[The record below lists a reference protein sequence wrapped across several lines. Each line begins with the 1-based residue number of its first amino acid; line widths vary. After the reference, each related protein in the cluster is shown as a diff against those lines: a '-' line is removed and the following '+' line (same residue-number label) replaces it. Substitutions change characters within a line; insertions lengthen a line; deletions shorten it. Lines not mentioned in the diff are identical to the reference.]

1 MKKLT
6 LFCLIAVIFLS
17 GCSSTSTSNT
27 SNEKKIQQS
36 SSTSST
42 QFLMGGKIATNE
54 QADIAS
60 KISARV
66 SEISVDLGSK
76 VKEGDVIIKLDTT
89 DLQGQVDQAKAAV
102 DTANANLANAQN
114 STRPEQMAQAQ
125 ASVDSASENYNTVKK
140 NYDRVQALVA
150 AGAETQQNL
159 DSLNQQ
165 LSAAQAQYKTAQE
178 QLELLKNG
186 PTESSINVY
195 KAQVNQSEA
204 ALKTAQTALSNAAI
218 TSPISGVVNMK
229 KINVGDTVTP
239 GTALLSIINSS
250 NLYINAYAPFEIV
263 AQLREGEEVV
273 VRVSDLPDK
282 EFRGKISVI
291 NSNLDSETRDTLVK
305 VALVDS
311 DSRLKPGMFAEIGL
325 KKQ

>member
-36 SSTSST
+36 SST

-54 QADIAS
+54 QADITS

-76 VKEGDVIIKLDTT
+76 VKEGDVIIRLDTT
-89 DLQGQVDQAKAAV
+89 DLQGQVDQARAAV

-114 STRPEQMAQAQ
+114 STRPEQIAQAQ
-125 ASVDSASENYNTVKK
+125 ASADSASENYNTIKK

-165 LSAAQAQYKTAQE
+165 LSAAQAQYKTAEE
-178 QLELLKNG
+178 QLALLKNG

-195 KAQVNQSEA
+195 KAQVNQAQA
-204 ALKTAQTALSNAAI
+204 ALKTAQTALSNATI

-239 GTALLSIINSS
+239 GTALLSIINST
-250 NLYINAYAPFEIV
+250 NLYINAYAPSEIV
-263 AQLREGEEVV
+263 AQLKEGEEVV

-325 KKQ
+325 KK